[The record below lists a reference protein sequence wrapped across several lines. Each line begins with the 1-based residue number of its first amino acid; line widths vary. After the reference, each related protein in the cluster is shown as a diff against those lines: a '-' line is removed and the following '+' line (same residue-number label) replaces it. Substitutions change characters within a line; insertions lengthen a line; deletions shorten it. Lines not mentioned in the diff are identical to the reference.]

1 MAQWLGAQVILAE
14 DRVQFPAPHS
24 GSQPEITPVPEDLA
38 PEGTQHVH
46 GSYKYMQARYRHIKL
61 NKFLMIILKAS

>member
-46 GSYKYMQARYRHIKL
+46 GSDNFKSLIELPCLVEKEEE
-61 NKFLMIILKAS
+61 